1 MNNSFAVLEH
11 LPWLKSP
18 RVIQY
23 FSNLKEAEAEAQRLN
38 SKSFGS
44 NFTVANVELIF
55 ESGLA
60 LDYEKIKATKQTIP
74 PLRF

>member
-1 MNNSFAVLEH
+1 MSNSFAVLEY

-23 FSNLKEAEAEAQRLN
+23 FADLKEAEAEAQRLN

-44 NFTVANVELIF
+44 NFTVANVKLIF

-60 LDYEKIKATKQTIP
+60 LNSEKIEATKQTIP